1 VEQNQKTVMEQDEED
16 NEMETQAVLGVAA
29 VAGEEDEVEEDHDGA
44 TAEVVVAAALHD
56 EKGTAA

>member
-1 VEQNQKTVMEQDEED
+1 
-16 NEMETQAVLGVAA
+16 METQAVLGVAA